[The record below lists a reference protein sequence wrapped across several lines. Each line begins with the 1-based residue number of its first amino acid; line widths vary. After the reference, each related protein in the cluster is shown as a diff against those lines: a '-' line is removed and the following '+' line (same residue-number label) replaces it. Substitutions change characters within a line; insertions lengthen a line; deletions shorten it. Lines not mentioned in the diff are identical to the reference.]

1 MTGNQSGVMSVMRT
15 VTCDQP
21 RLQGQEYTPC
31 TSSQSIYIG
40 YDGLFR
46 GFKLH
51 DFKSFAILEDILFA
65 NVPHLNCDIENG

>member
-21 RLQGQEYTPC
+21 PGTEIYTLYF
-31 TSSQSIYIG
+31 SQSIYIG